1 MHAVLG
7 LLGCRRGTDSAQ
19 RGRPRLGLR
28 SQVAPLLGP
37 ARCGPQEH
45 VAPAFFGMKSKQG
58 LPKVVGLVL
67 ESCPVHPS
75 SKKNPIKMNKN
86 GFFEGATACA
96 L

>member
-19 RGRPRLGLR
+19 HGRPRLGLR

-45 VAPAFFGMKSKQG
+45 VAPAFFGMKFKQG

-75 SKKNPIKMNKN
+75 SKKKNP
-86 GFFEGATACA
+86 
-96 L
+96 